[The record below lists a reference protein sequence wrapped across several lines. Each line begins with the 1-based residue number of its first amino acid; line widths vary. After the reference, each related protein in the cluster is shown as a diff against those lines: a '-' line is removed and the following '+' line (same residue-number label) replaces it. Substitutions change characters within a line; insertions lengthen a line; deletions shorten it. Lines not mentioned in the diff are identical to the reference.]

1 MLLFFFF
8 VILFQNVKKKK
19 SLLINKLLKKNH
31 FFRWLWFFNDC
42 VPVVLGIKQ
51 TSLGTVLKQGRG
63 VKGWACPLAHH
74 PCDPCL
80 FLRVL

>member
-1 MLLFFFF
+1 MS
-8 VILFQNVKKKK
+8 KKDG
-19 SLLINKLLKKNH
+19 LLINKLLKKVTFPH
-31 FFRWLWFFNDC
+31 WLWFFSDC

-51 TSLGTVLKQGRG
+51 ASLGTILKHSRG

-80 FLRVL
+80 FLHVL